1 LGFRRGRCAVFVMID
16 HASGEAW
23 ADAGLRMDRFAA
35 ADLLREVTTEAAWGS
50 AES

>member
-1 LGFRRGRCAVFVMID
+1 MID